1 MKIQSSYQLYLDE
14 NGFVFDLKLMIKVK
28 IQPS

>member
-14 NGFVFDLKLMIKVK
+14 NAFVFDLKLMIKVK